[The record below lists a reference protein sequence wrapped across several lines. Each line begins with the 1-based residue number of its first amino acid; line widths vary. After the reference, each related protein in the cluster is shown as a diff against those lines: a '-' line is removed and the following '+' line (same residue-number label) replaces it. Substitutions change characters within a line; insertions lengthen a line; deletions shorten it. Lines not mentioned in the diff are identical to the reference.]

1 MPELL
6 NTPCAA
12 VAAGILRG
20 ALIGLH
26 RRETHAALFLAALM
40 LAGHAAVAMIVCGR
54 SAPWLSPRNGM
65 ETVWQLVALAPL
77 IAGFAARD
85 TWRDSSPGEP
95 NRSGTRFK
103 LRGVSA

>member
-6 NTPCAA
+6 NTPCAAA

-54 SAPWLSPRNGM
+54 LAPERNGNG
-65 ETVWQLVALAPL
+65 L
-77 IAGFAARD
+77 AAR
-85 TWRDSSPGEP
+85 RARAAHRRLRRPGYMEGFVSWGAEP
-95 NRSGTRFK
+95 
-103 LRGVSA
+103 LWYPI